1 MLQEAF
7 RHLKAV
13 GAWGSGLAVLETAG
27 IDPDAPGVLTGTKAS
42 KAMATE
48 LISALGMHRAWDRTP
63 LVTNN
68 AVPA

>member
-1 MLQEAF
+1 MSAEPLVTLHVWGVPG
-7 RHLKAV
+7 RSV
-13 GAWGSGLAVLETAG
+13 PGALLW
-27 IDPDAPGVLTGTKAS
+27 
-42 KAMATE
+42 MATE